1 MFKYQE
7 VATKI
12 RKDISDNIYVVNEKL
27 PDEKTLAKHYGC
39 SKMTLKQATDQ
50 LVLEGFLT
58 KFKGSGTYV
67 RPRVAFTAGDMYTNK
82 PNIFGFNNSFK
93 DLDTETI
100 ILHFEIIKAPLHIAE
115 KLQIKENDFIY
126 TIERLRKIDNEP
138 IILEQ
143 LYFSIDKIP
152 GLTEEIIQTSI
163 YNYIEHEL
171 KIKIYNADKIIRS
184 KIPNQEIKDYL
195 QMDDMDT
202 VIELEH
208 IVYSSN
214 SEPIEYAK
222 LSYKGSKYELHFIT
236 QNFD

>member
-1 MFKYQE
+1 
-7 VATKI
+7 
-12 RKDISDNIYVVNEKL
+12 
-27 PDEKTLAKHYGC
+27 
-39 SKMTLKQATDQ
+39 MTLKQATDQ

-67 RPRVAFTAGDMYTNK
+67 RPRQSFSKGDVYSNK
-82 PNIFGFNNSFK
+82 PNIFGFNNSFS

-100 ILHFEIIKAPLHIAE
+100 ILHFEIIKAPKDIAE
-115 KLQIKENDFIY
+115 KLKINVNDFIY
-126 TIERLRKIDNEP
+126 IIERLRKIENEP

-163 YNYIEHEL
+163 YNYIENEL

-184 KIPNQEIKDYL
+184 KIPTANVKALLE
-195 QMDDMDT
+195 MDDSDA

-208 IVYSSN
+208 IVYGSN
-214 SEPIEYAK
+214 SEPVEYAK
-222 LSYKGSKYELHFIT
+222 LFYKGSKYELHFIT